1 MEPVYKPYE
10 IPLPEELLRIAS
22 VFQEHGKE
30 LFLVGGAVR
39 DALLG
44 LKPKDYDVA
53 TNATPDEI
61 ITMFRAR
68 KDHLIL
74 EIGKSFGVIKLI
86 SLPSLAEYEV
96 ATFRSD
102 VGKGRRPDSVV
113 FTTIE
118 EDVKRRDFTINAL
131 FYDIQQK
138 HVVDYVGGL
147 QDLEFNII
155 RTVGNPEE
163 RFDED
168 RLRILR
174 AMRFCGRFQTLTD
187 KATHQAIKADN
198 SLEGVSP
205 ERIRD
210 EFLKGIASAREPK
223 FFLLLLTA
231 YNFWP
236 QIFPRLKVFSEG
248 SFLST
253 KNLPVQLAYLLQ
265 ENDPKVVAKV
275 LNDLKYSSEEVSQV
289 TFLLSFQG
297 LQVENAFRLK
307 KLFKHSHLTQEDVL
321 LFSELLKKPSPELVS
336 AFFRYEPSITGD
348 ELMAQGFQGKAL
360 GAEQTRR
367 ETELFRALLA

>member
-1 MEPVYKPYE
+1 MYPICKPHE

-22 VFQEHGKE
+22 VFQEAGKE
-30 LFLVGGAVR
+30 LYLVGGAVR
-39 DALLG
+39 DSLLG

-61 ITMFRAR
+61 IAMFRAR
-68 KDHLIL
+68 QDHLIL
-74 EIGKSFGVIKLI
+74 ELGKAFGVIKLI
-86 SLPSLAEYEV
+86 AKDTQAEFEI

-102 VGKGRRPDSVV
+102 VGKGRRPESVV

-147 QDLEFNII
+147 QDLEVNII
-155 RTVGNPEE
+155 RTVGNPSE

-168 RLRILR
+168 RLRVLR
-174 AMRFCGRFQTLTD
+174 AMRFCGRFHTIVSE
-187 KATHQAIKADN
+187 ATHQAIRANN
-198 SLEGVSP
+198 SLQGVSA

-210 EFLKGIASAREPK
+210 EIIKGIFSAKEPH
-223 FFLLLLTA
+223 FFLGLLA
-231 YNFWP
+231 NYGFWP
-236 QIFPRLKVFSEG
+236 QIFPGLKVFSEG
-248 SFLST
+248 IFLNT
-253 KNLPVQLAYLLQ
+253 KNFPVQLAYLLQ

-289 TFLLSFQG
+289 TFLLTFQE

-307 KLFKHSHLTQEDVL
+307 KLFKHSHLNREDVL
-321 LFSELLKKPSPELVS
+321 LFSELLKKPTPELVS